1 MSAASPLKPNGFPD
15 YMRGDFACRPPETNL
30 FAIIAAD
37 IPGWLERVE
46 EDPAVAVEALLDFV
60 FTDPD
65 NAQDALAGLI
75 QKAKAYLGDRAL
87 FADKEKPSFYAFC
100 DLLFRNMCEPAHI
113 RAANAFFT
121 ANEMEDVSLMDQIQ
135 SAADVQ
141 AFFRRFQWFR
151 DQVVLSRLYDAA
163 LFAGLRERKA
173 PTIGKFV
180 WDLVTTRAESFH
192 GWVSKLPRFQASV
205 MDTNTGL
212 IASLKATRDL
222 RGPVLENYPGLSIVI
237 DLLHVHLQ
245 EPTKVAS
252 LCELLRTAE
261 ALWDS

>member
-1 MSAASPLKPNGFPD
+1 MSAASPLMPNGFPD
-15 YMRGDFACRPPETNL
+15 HMRGDVACRPPETNL
-30 FAIIAAD
+30 FATIAAD

-60 FTDPD
+60 FTEPD
-65 NAQDALAGLI
+65 NAQDALAELI
-75 QKAKAYLGDRAL
+75 QKAKAHLGDRAL
-87 FADKEKPSFYAFC
+87 FAEKEKSSFYAFC

-113 RAANAFFT
+113 KAANAFFT
-121 ANEMEDVSLMDQIQ
+121 ADEIEDVGLMDQIQ
-135 SAADVQ
+135 SATDVQ

-180 WDLVTTRAESFH
+180 WDLVTSRAESFH
-192 GWVSKLPRFQASV
+192 GWVSKLPRFQASIV
-205 MDTNTGL
+205 AANTGL
-212 IASLKATRDL
+212 IASLKVTRDL
-222 RGPVLENYPGLSIVI
+222 RGPVLENYSGLSIVV
-237 DLLHVHLQ
+237 DALHVHLQ
-245 EPTKVAS
+245 DPAKIAS

-261 ALWDS
+261 ALWNS